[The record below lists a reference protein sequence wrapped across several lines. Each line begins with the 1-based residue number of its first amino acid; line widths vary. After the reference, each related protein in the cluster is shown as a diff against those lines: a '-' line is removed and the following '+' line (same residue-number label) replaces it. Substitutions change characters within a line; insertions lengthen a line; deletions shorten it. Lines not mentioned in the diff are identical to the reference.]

1 MLISQ
6 VYATFEPR
14 PQPHRRA
21 TSGDMLKALDDKQ
34 DGKDI
39 IILDARG
46 LEQYTGEASCLMSCQ
61 TLRLCFSIIHALMP
75 DAYTHESGLT
85 TLCAK
90 GMLNC

>member
-6 VYATFEPR
+6 VYATFEPQ

-21 TSGDMLKALDDKQ
+21 TSGDMLQALDDKQ

-39 IILDARG
+39 MILDARG

-61 TLRLCFSIIHALMP
+61 TLSSDAIYFMTHFRCF
-75 DAYTHESGLT
+75 
-85 TLCAK
+85 
-90 GMLNC
+90 MLVLWGCS

>member
-1 MLISQ
+1 MPVASCMLLSQ

-46 LEQYTGEASCLMSCQ
+46 LEQFTGEASCLMSCQ
-61 TLRLCFSIIHALMP
+61 TMRL
-75 DAYTHESGLT
+75 
-85 TLCAK
+85 
-90 GMLNC
+90 